1 MLFLGFLPQLLH
13 QDLSTLRLLL
23 DRLHAFGEEALEKID
38 IALLKGRQTLGSR
51 LMCLEDST
59 SLGEEVSSKLCG
71 ALLGNNELFCNGLV
85 GLKDFH
91 SLF

>member
-1 MLFLGFLPQLLH
+1 
-13 QDLSTLRLLL
+13 
-23 DRLHAFGEEALEKID
+23 
-38 IALLKGRQTLGSR
+38 
-51 LMCLEDST
+51 MCLEDSP

-71 ALLGNNELFCNGLV
+71 ALLGNNEMFCNGLV